1 MAKIKIVDLPK
12 DMKITK
18 EELKKFLGGR
28 KKKTAKKKTTKM

>member
-18 EELKKFLGGR
+18 EELKKFLGGKKLT
-28 KKKTAKKKTTKM
+28 KKKAKKKL

>member
-18 EELKKFLGGR
+18 EELKKFLGG
-28 KKKTAKKKTTKM
+28 KKVAKKKISKK